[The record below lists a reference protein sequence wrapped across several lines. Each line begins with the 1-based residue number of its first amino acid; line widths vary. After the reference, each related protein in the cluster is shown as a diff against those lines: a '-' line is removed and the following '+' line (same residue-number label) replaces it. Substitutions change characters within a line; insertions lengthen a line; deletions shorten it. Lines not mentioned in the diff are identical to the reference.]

1 LRGELSPAS
10 PPCELGFHVSASFG
24 LSPSG
29 RRRVLIIAI
38 VIALAALSAMDH
50 AGVFGY
56 HQDDQGKFHSRIA
69 TVLSAADGDTIE
81 IDVPDHGEATTRV
94 RLRGVACPEIARE
107 AGETDSSLAREA
119 GECLGEIVVA
129 RRVRLEL
136 DPNRAARD
144 QSGRLL
150 AYVYVVED
158 GRMVN
163 ELLLERGLACTDG
176 RFQHIYQDRFT
187 RLEKAAKKQ
196 RAGLWGAVTS
206 EQMSAWGRHM
216 DSGGS
221 P

>member
-1 LRGELSPAS
+1 
-10 PPCELGFHVSASFG
+10 LGFHVSASFG

-29 RRRVLIIAI
+29 RRRILIIAT
-38 VIALAALSAMDH
+38 VLALAALSAMDH

-56 HQDDQGKFHSRIA
+56 HQDDHGKFHGRIA

-107 AGETDSSLAREA
+107 AGEFVREM
-119 GECLGEIVVA
+119 VVG

-144 QSGRLL
+144 QSGGLL

-163 ELLLERGLACTDG
+163 EVLLECGLACADG

-196 RAGLWGAVTS
+196 RAGLWAAVTS
-206 EQMSAWGRHM
+206 EQMSAWGRRM